1 MFYILLE
8 LMKSI
13 FPPLGIYFIDGALV
27 WQENTLSSILSTA
40 KKNNAYIYFT
50 NKIHTKCSES
60 GKTNLY
66 GQNSEQPLSR
76 PRPVT

>member
-40 KKNNAYIYFT
+40 KKKTMHTYISL
-50 NKIHTKCSES
+50 TKYTQNVLSQEKLTYMD
-60 GKTNLY
+60 KTQSSHYPDRGL
-66 GQNSEQPLSR
+66 
-76 PRPVT
+76 